1 MALVEAAPK
10 DERKRIWV
18 EGLNLNGDEVR
29 KGVLL
34 PLGDTGKAR
43 DRLNSAGLTVMTLGS
58 DVQVAAVRFGSTAE
72 KLGLEQGF
80 RITSIEV
87 PSDRPAKE
95 WLFIPALVL
104 LALIVFLQR
113 LRREPPAAA
122 RPAQA

>member
-1 MALVEAAPK
+1 MCSRSKPARLMAA
-10 DERKRIWV
+10 DEDHTIRDGSTIA
-18 EGLNLNGDEVR
+18 
-29 KGVLL
+29 

-87 PSDRPAKE
+87 PSDRPDKE